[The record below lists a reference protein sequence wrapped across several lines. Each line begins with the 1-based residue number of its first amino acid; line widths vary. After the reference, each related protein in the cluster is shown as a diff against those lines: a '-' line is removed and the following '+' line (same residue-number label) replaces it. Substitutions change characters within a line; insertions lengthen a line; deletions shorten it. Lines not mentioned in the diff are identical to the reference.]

1 MDLDDIIQ
9 VSKYSINYYIAN
21 ISNYPPSIQFRYLAG
36 RSWQVCL
43 PLEIQLKT
51 PLAPLEHN
59 QLTSEL
65 TEETQIRS
73 VSSHCLLSKWI
84 FTNNV
89 YWIHLLRPFFCVNPL
104 DFMDIKWYQ
113 YGNWWWCCLTTS
125 WCTEACQRPI
135 FPTFWMP
142 GKRQKLISAGPGR
155 IQVGWTVGP
164 LLNRGFLTFIFNS
177 SFGGHSHVHG
187 HQYDSIIFKPLL
199 EAWRAEVAISRA
211 SHEAHIM
218 KKTTH
223 STVVGCWWREPEAS
237 YHAGSRYQLAD
248 S

>member
-89 YWIHLLRPFFCVNPL
+89 Y
-104 DFMDIKWYQ
+104 
-113 YGNWWWCCLTTS
+113 
-125 WCTEACQRPI
+125 
-135 FPTFWMP
+135 
-142 GKRQKLISAGPGR
+142 
-155 IQVGWTVGP
+155 
-164 LLNRGFLTFIFNS
+164 
-177 SFGGHSHVHG
+177 
-187 HQYDSIIFKPLL
+187 
-199 EAWRAEVAISRA
+199 
-211 SHEAHIM
+211 
-218 KKTTH
+218 
-223 STVVGCWWREPEAS
+223 
-237 YHAGSRYQLAD
+237 
-248 S
+248 